1 MNDPELKQDIED
13 KLNKNTTKTGKHE
26 GTMDSKK
33 QLKGALSEEE
43 VSPSPLAEE

>member
-1 MNDPELKQDIED
+1 MNDPELKPDIED

-33 QLKGALSEEE
+33 QLKGANPTEEI
-43 VSPSPLAEE
+43 SSSPLAEE